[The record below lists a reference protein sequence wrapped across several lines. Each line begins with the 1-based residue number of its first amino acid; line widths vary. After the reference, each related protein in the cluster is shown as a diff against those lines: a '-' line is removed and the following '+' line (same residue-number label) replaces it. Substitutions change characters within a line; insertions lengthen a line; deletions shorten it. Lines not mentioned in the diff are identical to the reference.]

1 MTTHGS
7 SEQLFIKYIY
17 QSLSRGT
24 RGCRLSLMKKNRWPS
39 GRTFCLVL
47 KSVQRFVLLSSGAQ
61 DLQELAEMTDR
72 ACGGGH
78 TLTYP
83 HSRAIFRG
91 LQFNKEEFEF
101 LAPVQKELQ
110 AVDILGQDGHIYK
123 GLVENLPCLPHLPQ
137 KPKSAGSRADSR
149 HSRRSLRR
157 SGTPTPSPAPPQEQT
172 VDDQDNS
179 SWVFFSSFT
188 CFTLWVLFWSWIKTN
203 LCGKIQL
210 KKMEV
215 IVIFRLLLTSLTL
228 LLAS

>member
-7 SEQLFIKYIY
+7 SEQLFMKYIY

-179 SWVFFSSFT
+179 SWVFF
-188 CFTLWVLFWSWIKTN
+188 
-203 LCGKIQL
+203 
-210 KKMEV
+210 
-215 IVIFRLLLTSLTL
+215 LLLP
-228 LLAS
+228 ASPCGFCFGHE